1 MLIDVLF
8 SQALSCRIIFRL
20 LEPRISSM
28 YLNIVNLLF
37 FKKTKKINLL
47 VAERSKR
54 TKLEEIPLGNNE
66 RVCV

>member
-28 YLNIVNLLF
+28 YPNIVNLLL

-47 VAERSKR
+47 IAERSKR
-54 TKLEEIPLGNNE
+54 TTLEEIPLGNNG